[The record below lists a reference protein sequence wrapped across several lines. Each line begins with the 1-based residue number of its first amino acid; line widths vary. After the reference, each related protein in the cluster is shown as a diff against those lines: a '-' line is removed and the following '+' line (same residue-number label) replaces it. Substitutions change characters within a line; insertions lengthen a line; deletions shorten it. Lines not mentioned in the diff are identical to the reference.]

1 MPPRPLS
8 LIKAI
13 IMGPPGSGK
22 GTVSSRIVK
31 KFSLNH
37 ISSGDIL
44 RHHISGNTELGLEAK
59 KFTSSGLLVPDNLV
73 TKVVLAELKSIGEK
87 SWLLDGY
94 PRTVSQAEEL
104 DRNYNVD
111 MVLNLDVPFETITDR
126 ISKRWIHPGSGRT
139 YNLDFNA
146 PNIEGKDDITGEDLV
161 QREDDKP
168 ESVQNR
174 LELYSNMTKPLLDY
188 YSDQDKVISFSGT
201 ETNVIW
207 PLVQKY
213 LEEKTEAS
221 IN

>member
-1 MPPRPLS
+1 
-8 LIKAI
+8 
-13 IMGPPGSGK
+13 
-22 GTVSSRIVK
+22 
-31 KFSLNH
+31 
-37 ISSGDIL
+37 
-44 RHHISGNTELGLEAK
+44 
-59 KFTSSGLLVPDNLV
+59 
-73 TKVVLAELKSIGEK
+73 LKSIGEK

-94 PRTVSQAEEL
+94 PRTVSQAEEI

-146 PNIEGKDDITGEDLV
+146 PNTEGKDDITGEDLV

-207 PLVQKY
+207 PLVQIY
-213 LEEKTEAS
+213 LEEKTGA
-221 IN
+221 